1 MRIKEIKIEGL
12 FDMFDHT
19 IPLNMEER
27 LSIIYGINGIG
38 KTMIFKILDSLF
50 NLDLNNIIILSKSP
64 FSKLIINYHDNSV
77 LTLLNISKKIEI
89 YYEKNNEKESYSISL
104 EDMFKE
110 ESLESENISRFI
122 NRNIPS
128 LSKIAG
134 NKYKIRGTNDI
145 IEIEEV
151 FGRFGESFP
160 SSLLNINISN
170 LLKDIL
176 DQTRLFFIQTQRLI
190 VFQAKRNNRLLD
202 EISFDKEY
210 SVSLYS
216 NEIADIVKNKIEERN
231 KLSNDLQQSLHKRI
245 LSNQVQTDYTIEQLN
260 DVSANIEKRIEELK
274 EVGLLDDIQMDN
286 FKVTKDVD
294 SVKRAILSV
303 NIQDIQKALAI
314 FDDLYP
320 KFQKFIEILNE
331 RRLSFKKIRLSKNG
345 FVFTNSK
352 GKILNA
358 SDLSS
363 GEQHELV
370 LLYLLLFKIP
380 ENSLI
385 LIDEPEISLHIT
397 WQKAFLED
405 MKDIIKLRNFDIVVA
420 THSPAIINGNWD
432 LTIKLDGNGENE

>member
-12 FDMFDHT
+12 FGMFDHT

-27 LSIIYGINGIG
+27 LSIVYGINGIG
-38 KTMIFKILDSLF
+38 KTMVFKILDSLF
-50 NLDLNNIIILSKSP
+50 NLDLNNVMALSKAP
-64 FSKLIINYHDNSV
+64 FVKLIINYQGGSI
-77 LTLLNISKKIEI
+77 LTLLNKPKKLEI
-89 YYEKNNEKESYSISL
+89 YFEKNRITESYTISI

-110 ESLESENISRFI
+110 ESPEFEQISRI
-122 NRNIPS
+122 ISRNIPA
-128 LSKIAG
+128 LSKISA
-134 NKYKIRGTNDI
+134 NKYRIRNTNDI
-145 IEIEEV
+145 IEIEEA
-151 FGRFGESFP
+151 FERYAEIFP
-160 SSLLNINISN
+160 SSLLNINIPQ

-176 DQTRLFFIQTQRLI
+176 NQTQLFFIQTQRLI
-190 VFQAKRNNRLLD
+190 VFQPKLNNRLGD
-202 EISFDKEY
+202 EISFEKED

-216 NEIADIVKNKIEERN
+216 TEIANIIKTKIKERD

-245 LSNQVQTDYTIEQLN
+245 LSNDVKTDYTIEQLN
-260 DVSANIEKRIEELK
+260 EVSTNIEKRIEQLK
-274 EVGLLDDIQMDN
+274 EVGLFEGIQMDN

-294 SVKRAILSV
+294 AVKRAILSV
-303 NIQDIQKALAI
+303 NIQDIQKTLAI

-331 RRLSFKKIRLSKNG
+331 RRLSFKKITLSGNG
-345 FVFTNSK
+345 FVFRNSK
-352 GKILNA
+352 GKILSAN
-358 SDLSS
+358 DLSS

-370 LLYLLLFKIP
+370 LLYLLLFRIP
-380 ENSLI
+380 ENSLV